1 MVIIKVMSTMG
12 IIHSDFQKMTI
23 DIGEAVDF
31 PERRWLMSP
40 QLLGSLTAS
49 FLCGSTDRIFELS
62 NKEMDDI
69 IYSSKKT
76 EGVVYKLIHEDIL
89 RYKYW

>member
-1 MVIIKVMSTMG
+1 
-12 IIHSDFQKMTI
+12 MTI

-69 IYSSKKT
+69 IYSSKKQK
-76 EGVVYKLIHEDIL
+76 ELFISSFM
-89 RYKYW
+89 

>member
-1 MVIIKVMSTMG
+1 MG

-62 NKEMDDI
+62 NKRWMI
-69 IYSSKKT
+69 
-76 EGVVYKLIHEDIL
+76 LFIHPKNRKSCL
-89 RYKYW
+89 